1 MKNNYKTALGKQI
14 DFDAIRLA
22 NEHIVAVGNMKV
34 NARGDEIGP
43 GGVILRTR
51 NEVMEEYYQSF
62 KPEASP
68 SKPTESHLQ
77 QDFAR
82 EQNKQQTLS
91 KVRGPMAKKIL
102 EDQEGLE

>member
-1 MKNNYKTALGKQI
+1 MKNIYKTALGKQI

-22 NEHIVAVGNMKV
+22 NEHVIAVGNMKV

-43 GGVILRTR
+43 GGVVVRTR

-68 SKPTESHLQ
+68 SKPSESHLQ
-77 QDFAR
+77 QDLAR
-82 EQNKQQTLS
+82 EQTRQQTLS